1 MIVNDLSAEEQHSL
15 ETPLITREF
24 VPQEFSTTERNLLLE
39 LDKSL
44 LMALTLPCNKGFQNE

>member
-24 VPQEFSTTERNLLLE
+24 VPQEFSTTERNFDRTCYLLNLINH
-39 LDKSL
+39 S
-44 LMALTLPCNKGFQNE
+44 